1 VLFRSVPVLG
11 PASSRD
17 VSRETD
23 VVVTPAPP
31 APAEAAQVFG
41 DRLDLAIRYADLLA
55 DEAPVRG
62 LVGPA
67 ETPRLWSR
75 HLLNCAV
82 LGELVA
88 DGAEVVDVGAGAG
101 LPGIPLAIARPDL
114 SVVLV
119 EPLLRRATWLEE
131 IVSRLELTSVRVIR
145 ARAEELHGM
154 LRTPVAT
161 ARAVAP
167 IDRLA
172 RWCLPLLASDG
183 QLLAMKGRTAQT
195 ELDEAGPA
203 LRGLGV
209 VSAEVLSIGVGIL
222 ADPTSV
228 IRVRVGSSDGA
239 DRHQG
244 AAGAARTGSRGTSRA
259 RPNRSA
265 RRRTEGGG
273 R

>member
-1 VLFRSVPVLG
+1 M
-11 PASSRD
+11 
-17 VSRETD
+17 
-23 VVVTPAPP
+23 TPAPRP
-31 APAEAAQVFG
+31 PAEAAAVFG
-41 DRLDLAIRYADLLA
+41 DRLDAAVRYADLLA
-55 DEAPVRG
+55 DEATVRG
-62 LVGPA
+62 LIGPA
-67 ETPRLWSR
+67 EAPRLWSR

-88 DGAEVVDVGAGAG
+88 DGVEVVDIGSGAG

-114 SVVLV
+114 TVVLV
-119 EPLLRRATWLEE
+119 EPLLRRATWLED
-131 IVSRLELTSVRVIR
+131 VVGRLDLASVRVVR
-145 ARAEELHGM
+145 ARAEELHRT
-154 LRTPVAT
+154 LRAPVAT

-172 RWCLPLLASDG
+172 RWCLPLLTSGG
-183 QLLAMKGRTAQT
+183 QLLAMKGRTART
-195 ELDEAGPA
+195 ELDQAGPA
-203 LRGLGV
+203 LRRLGAE
-209 VSAEVLSIGVGIL
+209 SAEVVEIGVGRL

-239 DRHQG
+239 DRHRDASG
-244 AAGAARTGSRGTSRA
+244 ATRTGSRGTSRA

>member
-1 VLFRSVPVLG
+1 M
-11 PASSRD
+11 
-17 VSRETD
+17 
-23 VVVTPAPP
+23 TPALAPP
-31 APAEAAQVFG
+31 DEAALIFG
-41 DRLDLAIRYADLLA
+41 DRLDVAVRYADLLA
-55 DEAPVRG
+55 DEATVRG
-62 LVGPA
+62 LIGPA

-75 HLLNCAV
+75 HLLNSAV

-88 DGAEVVDVGAGAG
+88 DGVEVVDVGAGAG

-119 EPLLRRATWLEE
+119 EPLLRRATWLED
-131 IVSRLELTSVRVIR
+131 IVGRLDLASVRVVR
-145 ARAEELHGM
+145 ARAEELHGH

-167 IDRLA
+167 LDRLC
-172 RWCLPLLASDG
+172 RWCLPLLAPG
-183 QLLAMKGRTAQT
+183 GELLAMKGRTAQT
-195 ELDEAGPA
+195 ELDEGGST
-203 LRGLGV
+203 LRGLGAA
-209 VSAEVLSIGVGIL
+209 SAEVVEIGVGRL

-239 DRHQG
+239 DRHQHVLVT
-244 AAGAARTGSRGTSRA
+244 ARTGSRGTSRA
-259 RPNRSA
+259 RPKRSA

>member
-1 VLFRSVPVLG
+1 M
-11 PASSRD
+11 
-17 VSRETD
+17 
-23 VVVTPAPP
+23 TPAP
-31 APAEAAQVFG
+31 APSGEAARIFG
-41 DRLDLAIRYADLLA
+41 DRLDVATQYADLLA
-55 DEAPVRG
+55 GEATLRG
-62 LVGPA
+62 LIGPA

-82 LGELVA
+82 LGELV
-88 DGAEVVDVGAGAG
+88 DHGVQVVDIGAGAG

-119 EPLLRRATWLEE
+119 EPLLRRATWLEDV
-131 IVSRLELTSVRVIR
+131 VSRLDLTSVQVIR
-145 ARAEELHGM
+145 ARAEDLHGT
-154 LRTPVAT
+154 LRSPVAT

-172 RWCLPLLASDG
+172 RWCLPLLEPRG
-183 QLLAMKGRTAQT
+183 QLLAIKGRTAQS

-203 LRGLGV
+203 LHRLGA
-209 VSAEVLSIGVGIL
+209 VSAEVLEIGVGTL

-244 AAGAARTGSRGTSRA
+244 ASGAARTGSRRTSRA

-273 R
+273 T

>member
-1 VLFRSVPVLG
+1 M
-11 PASSRD
+11 
-17 VSRETD
+17 
-23 VVVTPAPP
+23 TPAPP
-31 APAEAAQVFG
+31 PPDEAALVFG
-41 DRLDLAIRYADLLA
+41 DRLAVAVRYADLLA
-55 DEAPVRG
+55 DEATVRG
-62 LVGPA
+62 LIGPA
-67 ETPRLWSR
+67 EAPRLWSR

-82 LGELVA
+82 LGELVS
-88 DGAEVVDVGAGAG
+88 DGVEVVDIGAGAG

-119 EPLLRRATWLEE
+119 EPLLRRATWLEDV
-131 IVSRLELTSVRVIR
+131 VSRLDLASVRVVR
-145 ARAEELHGM
+145 ARAEELHGT

-167 IDRLA
+167 LGRLA
-172 RWCLPLLASDG
+172 RWCLPLLTSGG

-195 ELDEAGPA
+195 ELDDAGPA
-203 LRGLGV
+203 LRELGAA
-209 VSAEVLSIGVGIL
+209 SAEVVAIGVGRL

-239 DRHQG
+239 DRHQD
-244 AAGAARTGSRGTSRA
+244 ALGAARTGSRGTSRA